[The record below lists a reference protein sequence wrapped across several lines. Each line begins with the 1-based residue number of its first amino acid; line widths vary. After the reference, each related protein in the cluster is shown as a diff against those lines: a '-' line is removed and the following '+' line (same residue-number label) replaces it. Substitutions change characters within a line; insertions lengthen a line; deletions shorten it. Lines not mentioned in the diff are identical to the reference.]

1 LLCPSG
7 KAQFLSFEPD
17 RLRFDDDLDLLLLE
31 LDRERFTDDPER
43 ELLLDDLTELPERLE
58 LLLLDLLTDTLPLLL
73 TADSRTADPTRL
85 KKLPTL
91 LRFELL

>member
-1 LLCPSG
+1 
-7 KAQFLSFEPD
+7 
-17 RLRFDDDLDLLLLE
+17 LLE
-31 LDRERFTDDPER
+31 LERVRFTDDPER

-58 LLLLDLLTDTLPLLL
+58 LLLLDLFIDTLLLLL

-85 KKLPTL
+85 KKLPTP